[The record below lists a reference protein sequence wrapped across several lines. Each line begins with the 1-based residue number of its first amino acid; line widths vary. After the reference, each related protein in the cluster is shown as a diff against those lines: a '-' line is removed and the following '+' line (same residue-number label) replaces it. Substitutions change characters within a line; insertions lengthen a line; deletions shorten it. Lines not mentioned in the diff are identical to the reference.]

1 MTERSRRRCWIVRA
15 ALLALLATAMS
26 GCNGTA
32 EGPPRVAVDG
42 QVTFRGQAVEKGSI
56 VFIPT
61 GETQGPKA
69 GTVIEAGRYR
79 LAKDRGPVIGKLR
92 VEVRA
97 EQELDYDIT
106 EPTET
111 VKHIGEP
118 MPRSEIPPEFND
130 RSTLVVETTPDGDN
144 SFDFHL
150 LAKP

>member
-1 MTERSRRRCWIVRA
+1 MKERSRRRCWILRA
-15 ALLALLATAMS
+15 GLLTMLATLP
-26 GCNGTA
+26 GCNGSD

-61 GETQGPKA
+61 GETQGPKT

-130 RSTLVVETTPDGDN
+130 RSTLFIETTPDGDN

-150 LAKP
+150 PAKP